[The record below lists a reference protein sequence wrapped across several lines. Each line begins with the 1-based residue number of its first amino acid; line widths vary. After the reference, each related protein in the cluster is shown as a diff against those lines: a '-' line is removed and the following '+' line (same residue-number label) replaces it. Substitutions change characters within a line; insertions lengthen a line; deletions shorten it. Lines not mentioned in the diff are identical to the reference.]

1 MANKEHLTILEKGV
15 ETWNTWR
22 EANPDIKPDLSGI
35 KLSRKELSRANFRW
49 ANLID
54 ADLKWSNLYHANF
67 SCANLTK
74 ANLQGTN
81 LHKAVL
87 DAATLEGTIL
97 SYATLTEGS
106 LEGTILVDC
115 HIHRISVWGTEADR
129 ATQRNLIIPRQGEPM
144 IAVDDLEVAQ
154 FIYMLLKHAKLRK
167 VINSIT
173 NKGVLIL
180 GRFGGGGLEVL
191 QSIAEKLREMKYLPI
206 IFDFERPDQ
215 TDYTETIKILAG
227 LSRFVIVDLSGPS
240 VPQELGATVPHF
252 AIPFVPIIEKGR
264 RPYSMFTDLLMYDWI
279 LKPMVKFT
287 SKEHLLKI
295 LFSAII
301 SPAEDKLR
309 KRQKLLNQLF
319 NKPRAARRA
328 GVREEL
334 RINAT
339 KVANKRKPKQ

>member
-252 AIPFVPIIEKGR
+252 AISFCTDHRKGQKTIQHVY
-264 RPYSMFTDLLMYDWI
+264 RP
-279 LKPMVKFT
+279 PHV
-287 SKEHLLKI
+287 
-295 LFSAII
+295 
-301 SPAEDKLR
+301 
-309 KRQKLLNQLF
+309 
-319 NKPRAARRA
+319 
-328 GVREEL
+328 
-334 RINAT
+334 
-339 KVANKRKPKQ
+339 